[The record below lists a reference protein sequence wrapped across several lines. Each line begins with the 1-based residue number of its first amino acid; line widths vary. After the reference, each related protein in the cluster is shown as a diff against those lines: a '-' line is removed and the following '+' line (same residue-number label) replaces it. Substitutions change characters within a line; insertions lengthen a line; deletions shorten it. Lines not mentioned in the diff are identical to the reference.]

1 MLLLLAALAGTG
13 YINNYNESDNA
24 YGVKLPATNVRA
36 NSFAFMVADFG
47 LPPQPGIAVGDCCQ
61 TNVADLMR
69 AKRAELE
76 DAGKTLLFV
85 AAGGDNF
92 YSTGLKDFDKGGAA
106 QWSRW
111 SAVYEGLIDVPWLA
125 AFGNHDLGDSDLYAT
140 CPDKAPRATIKGQA
154 YASNQLDVDKGGYR
168 PNNSTTYH
176 LPDFNYRVTLDA
188 LNFELIVVDQNY
200 RDVAGIGG
208 NNSTHT
214 KVDATCGGGD
224 TGLAARLKDIGHSGE
239 ALLESAAAKGAKD
252 PTQTRNVLVLQ
263 HYNGDVCAELKAK
276 FTGSMPAGE
285 VLDFKCNFGHVH
297 NTTCSLY
304 DAEGQCEFAMTGG
317 GGGCCHNDVVNDQ
330 AGFGILR
337 FKPDGGLL
345 IELVPLGRNCSFHP
359 EL

>member
-111 SAVYEGLIDVPWLA
+111 SAVY
-125 AFGNHDLGDSDLYAT
+125 
-140 CPDKAPRATIKGQA
+140 
-154 YASNQLDVDKGGYR
+154 
-168 PNNSTTYH
+168 
-176 LPDFNYRVTLDA
+176 
-188 LNFELIVVDQNY
+188 
-200 RDVAGIGG
+200 
-208 NNSTHT
+208 
-214 KVDATCGGGD
+214 
-224 TGLAARLKDIGHSGE
+224 
-239 ALLESAAAKGAKD
+239 
-252 PTQTRNVLVLQ
+252 
-263 HYNGDVCAELKAK
+263 
-276 FTGSMPAGE
+276 
-285 VLDFKCNFGHVH
+285 
-297 NTTCSLY
+297 
-304 DAEGQCEFAMTGG
+304 
-317 GGGCCHNDVVNDQ
+317 
-330 AGFGILR
+330 
-337 FKPDGGLL
+337 
-345 IELVPLGRNCSFHP
+345 
-359 EL
+359 